1 MVSKVLRVYPA
12 SGHTTVAGK
21 IVTVPQIRLQGKWVE
36 KLGFTVGSKFTLV
49 ADNGTIVLQS
59 LRGISE

>member
-1 MVSKVLRVYPA
+1 MVSKVLRVYPS
-12 SGHTTVAGK
+12 SGYTNAAGK

-36 KLGFTVGSKFTLV
+36 KLGFTVGSKFMLV
-49 ADNGTIVLQS
+49 ADNGTIILQS